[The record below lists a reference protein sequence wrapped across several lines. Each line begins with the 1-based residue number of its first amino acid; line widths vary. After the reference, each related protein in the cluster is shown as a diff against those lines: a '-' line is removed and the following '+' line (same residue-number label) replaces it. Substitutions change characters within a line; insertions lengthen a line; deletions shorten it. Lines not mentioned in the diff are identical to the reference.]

1 MPSSCELLNFCKEA
15 VKSGALPLA
24 YDPARCR

>member
-15 VKSGALPLA
+15 QKSDAFPVA
-24 YDPARCR
+24 YDPAHCR